1 MVHAWSMQGLS
12 GNEELNLAGRG
23 GIAEVMNLLQRR
35 CIDFKRSAE
44 KLYEEYMIAI
54 YICEDKE
61 CDLAVHTC
69 YMRDIEDLRL
79 RYMFSRRTT

>member
-44 KLYEEYMIAI
+44 
-54 YICEDKE
+54 
-61 CDLAVHTC
+61 
-69 YMRDIEDLRL
+69 
-79 RYMFSRRTT
+79 RT